1 MRVTDIIRSKGDLV
15 ASVAPGDTIDRAVAK
30 LAELGIGALI
40 VLSDDGGLLG
50 ILSERDIVR
59 RLHTDGGSTLE
70 RGVGELMT
78 AEVVTCDP
86 HDTMAELMELM
97 TQRRIRHVPVVEDGR
112 VCAVVSIG
120 DVVKARLAELEDE
133 RRHLEDYI
141 TRG

>member
-40 VLSDDGGLLG
+40 VVSDDGGLLG